1 MYAHRVTPWALVSV
15 AAMILLGAIACLAGE
30 NLAPAEGFRPLFNG
44 KNLDRWK
51 ADQESRKHWVVRD
64 GVLAYDGKN
73 RDLWTLQSF
82 GDFVLKVDWRLPAPG
97 DSGIYLRGTPKA
109 QVNIWCSELGSGEV
123 YGYRTDSKQPEE
135 VRKAATPL
143 KRADKPVG
151 QWNTFVI
158 TLQGE
163 TLTVVLNGEVVISGA
178 RLPGVPP
185 SGPIGLQH
193 HGNPLEFRNI
203 LIRELPRKESTSRA
217 AAICTSCCSLAA
229 QPAGP
234 IELFNGKDL
243 TGWQLKGDPKRSKWA
258 IGKAALDPSDPTKL
272 QVSPGGSDLVNLAT
286 SLDLFTQQRF
296 GDARVELDVMV
307 PRGSNSGI
315 YIMGE
320 YEIQILDSYG
330 RTRMGMGDMGAIYG
344 AAPPRVNAC
353 KAPGQ
358 WQHFVIEYQA
368 PRFDAQGK
376 KTANARI
383 LRVALNGQVLHEN
396 VELKGATP
404 GGVTGHEVAQGP
416 LMFQGN
422 HGPVAFRN
430 IRITPLATGP

>member
-1 MYAHRVTPWALVSV
+1 MYQHRIIRWALAG
-15 AAMILLGAIACLAGE
+15 AAAFLVLGFRISLGAEGE
-30 NLAPAEGFRPLFNG
+30 EGFRPLFNG
-44 KNLDRWK
+44 KNLDGWK
-51 ADQESRKHWVVRD
+51 ADEEAKKHWVVRD
-64 GVLAYDGKN
+64 GVLTYDGKDGN
-73 RDLWTLQSF
+73 LWTVQSF
-82 GDFVLKVDWRLPAPG
+82 RDFVLKVDWRLPAPG
-97 DSGIYLRGTPKA
+97 DSGIYLRGSSKA

-123 YGYRTDSKQPEE
+123 YGYRTDKKLPEE
-135 VRKAATPL
+135 IRKAATPL
-143 KRADKPVG
+143 KKADKPVG

-158 TLQGE
+158 TLKGE

-178 RLPGVPP
+178 RLPGVPD
-185 SGPIGLQH
+185 SGPIALQH
-193 HGNPLEFRNI
+193 HGNPIEFRNI
-203 LIRELPRKESTSRA
+203 LIRELPRTEDSSQA
-217 AAICTSCCSLAA
+217 VLICTSCCSFAA
-229 QPAGP
+229 GQGST

-243 TGWQLKGDPKRSKWA
+243 SGWQLKGDPQRSKWA
-258 IGKAALDPSDPTKL
+258 IGKASLDPADPTKL

-330 RTRMGMGDMGAIYG
+330 RTRLGMGDMGAIYG

-383 LRVALNGQVLHEN
+383 LRVTLNGQVLHEN
-396 VELKGATP
+396 VELKGPTP
-404 GGVTGHEVAQGP
+404 GGVTGREVAAGP

-430 IRITPLATGP
+430 IRITPLGTGP

>member
-1 MYAHRVTPWALVSV
+1 MYWHPALRS
-15 AAMILLGAIACLAGE
+15 ALAGVVALLALGVGSSRAAE
-30 NLAPAEGFRPLFNG
+30 NAAVEEGFRPLFNG
-44 KNLDRWK
+44 KNLDGWK
-51 ADQESRKHWVVRD
+51 ADDEAKKHWVVRD
-64 GVLAYDGKN
+64 GVLSYDGKH
-73 RDLWTLQSF
+73 RDLWTEQSF

-97 DSGIYLRGTPKA
+97 DSGIYLRGTSKA

-123 YGYRTDSKQPEE
+123 YGYRTDRKMPED

-178 RLPGVPP
+178 RLPGVPRT
-185 SGPIGLQH
+185 GPIALQH
-193 HGNPLEFRNI
+193 HGNPIEFRNI
-203 LIRELPRKESTSRA
+203 LIRELPPGDGSSQA
-217 AAICTSCCSLAA
+217 GPICTSCCSLAA
-229 QPAGP
+229 PQASP

-243 TGWQLKGDPKRSKWA
+243 AGWQLKGDPKRSKWA
-258 IGKAALDPSDPTKL
+258 IGKAGLDPSDPTKL

-286 SLDLFTQQRF
+286 SLDLFTQERF
-296 GDARVELDVMV
+296 GDARLELDVMV
-307 PRGSNSGI
+307 PRRSNSGI

-330 RTRMGMGDMGAIYG
+330 RTRMGKGDMGAIYG

-383 LRVALNGQVLHEN
+383 LRVTLNGQVLHEN

-404 GGVTGHEVAQGP
+404 GGVTGHEVPKGP

-422 HGPVAFRN
+422 HGPVALRN
-430 IRITPLATGP
+430 IRITPLATGL

>member
-1 MYAHRVTPWALVSV
+1 MYAHRAMPWALTAV
-15 AAMILLGAIACLAGE
+15 AALMLLGAACCPAAETIAAE
-30 NLAPAEGFRPLFNG
+30 EGFRPLFNG
-44 KNLDRWK
+44 KNLDGWK
-51 ADQESRKHWVVRD
+51 ADEEAKKHWVVRD
-64 GVLAYDGKN
+64 GVLSYDGKN
-73 RDLWTLQSF
+73 GNLWTVQSF

-97 DSGIYLRGTPKA
+97 DSGIYLRGTSKA
-109 QVNIWCSELGSGEV
+109 QVNIWCNELGSGEV
-123 YGYRTDSKQPEE
+123 YGYRTDRQQPEE

-143 KRADKPVG
+143 KKADKPVG

-158 TLQGE
+158 TLKGE
-163 TLTVVLNGEVVISGA
+163 TLTVVLNGEVVISNA
-178 RLPGVPP
+178 RLPGVPK
-185 SGPIGLQH
+185 SGPIALQH
-193 HGNPLEFRNI
+193 HGNPIEFRNL
-203 LIRELPRKESTSRA
+203 LIRELPQGDSSWQGEVL
-217 AAICTSCCSLAA
+217 CTSCCSLAA
-229 QPAGP
+229 PPAGT
-234 IELFNGKDL
+234 IEPFNGKDL
-243 TGWQLKGDPKRSKWA
+243 TGWELKGDPKRSKWA
-258 IGKAALDPSDPTKL
+258 IGTAALDPSDPTRL

-383 LRVALNGQVLHEN
+383 LRITLNGQVLHEN
-396 VELKGATP
+396 EELKGATP
-404 GGVTGHEVAQGP
+404 GGVTGREVPQGP

-430 IRITPLATGP
+430 IRITPRATEP